1 MPDVARE
8 YVVPPTVTADEPG
21 RTAWEPTTRSVAPDV
36 VTSEGAG
43 VIAAG
48 SEVVAPLTT
57 TTPLEARDIVVPEI
71 VTAGAPGVI
80 V

>member
-1 MPDVARE
+1 M
-8 YVVPPTVTADEPG
+8 
-21 RTAWEPTTRSVAPDV
+21 
-36 VTSEGAG
+36 VTSEGAS

-48 SEVVAPLTT
+48 SEVVAPFTI